1 MSTNPVAREIKT
13 KSVSWHKSLNGYHW
27 WVLIV
32 ASLGWLFDTMDQR
45 IFVLARGPAMNALMP
60 AGTPAAEV
68 TFYSTIA
75 TSVFMVG
82 WAAGGLFFGIM
93 GDRWGRA
100 KTMMLTILVY
110 SCFTGL
116 SAVSQNQWDFMV
128 YRFLTGLGVGG
139 EFAAGVT
146 LVAEVMP
153 VQARAHALGL
163 LQAFSAIG
171 NVIGSAISFIVL
183 PLGWR
188 WMFTVGIMPA
198 LLVVLVFR
206 KMKEPE
212 TWQRIRDSVTQGGDR
227 KQLGSIADLWSNARW
242 RKNTIV
248 GLLLAISGVIGLWGI
263 GFWTPEL
270 IREALKAEPLST
282 RNWYVSMGTLLQDVG
297 AFMGIYT
304 FTMVTARIGRRP
316 AFIISFLLALGAT
329 VMTFGFLHKASEILW
344 MLPIMGFCTLL
355 VFGGYSI
362 YFPELY
368 PTRLRSSGVG
378 FCYNVGR
385 IIAAL
390 GPLTLGQLTV
400 MFRNQGFSAPFRVA
414 AISLSSIYVLGAV
427 TMLFAPETKGKAL
440 PEEPSSP

>member
-1 MSTNPVAREIKT
+1 MEHSQLKT
-13 KSVSWHKSLNGYHW
+13 SLSSPAGPWYKELNGYHW

-45 IFVLARGPAMNALMP
+45 IFVLARGPAMNSLLP
-60 AGTPAAEV
+60 AGTPAADV
-68 TFYSTIA
+68 TWYSGVA
-75 TSVFMVG
+75 TAVFMAG
-82 WAAGGLFFGIM
+82 WALGGFYFGIM

-110 SCFTGL
+110 SAFTGL
-116 SAVSQNQWDFMV
+116 SALSQSWWDFMF
-128 YRFLTGLGVGG
+128 YRFLTGMGVGG

-153 VQARAHALGL
+153 DRARPHALGI
-163 LQAFSAIG
+163 LQTLSALG
-171 NVIGSAISFIVL
+171 NITGSALSFIVL

-188 WMFTVGIMPA
+188 WMFVVGVLPA
-198 LLVVLVFR
+198 LLVVAVFK

-212 TWQRIRDSVTQGGDR
+212 TWQRMRDESQSGNQRKMGSMGDLFR
-227 KQLGSIADLWSNARW
+227 DHRW
-242 RKNTIV
+242 RRNTII
-248 GLLLAISGVIGLWGI
+248 GLTLAISGVVGLWGI

-270 IREALKAEPLST
+270 IREALGNAST
-282 RNWYVSMGTLLQDVG
+282 QTKNWYVSMGTLLQDVG
-297 AFMGIYT
+297 AFFGIYT
-304 FTMVTARIGRRP
+304 FTVVTARIGRRP
-316 AFIISFLLALGAT
+316 AFMISFLLGLAAT
-329 VMTFGFLHKASEILW
+329 VMTFGWLKQPSDIFWMIPIL
-344 MLPIMGFCTLL
+344 GFCNLS

-390 GPLTLGQLTV
+390 GPFTLGGLTV
-400 MFRNQGFSAPFRVA
+400 VFSDAGFESPFRVA
-414 AISLSSIYVLGAV
+414 AMSLASIYLVGV
-427 TMLFAPETKGKAL
+427 FTMPFAPETRGKPL
-440 PEEPSSP
+440 PEE